1 MTEARR
7 SVTTRARA
15 AIARRLDPAIGR
27 RAVTLVG
34 RGAAGTSTGGAD
46 ITRAALERLRVD
58 VRKGRLDAGSQA
70 LVDDVVVAY
79 LDRVAKDGVAS
90 GPVVDS
96 TSRAFGAFYR
106 PEGQPAGPPAP
117 VVEQTIIDQ
126 FHRLYYHVST
136 RTWKDTTYRG
146 IVAYKCPTDM
156 WVYAEL
162 VDRLQPG
169 LVIETGTFRGG
180 SALFL
185 ADVCERN
192 GHGRVVSIDI
202 DVQPDRPEHPRLQYI
217 EGSSVA
223 DDVVQQVRDLLPDDG
238 SHVLVILDSDHSR
251 DHVAAEL
258 AVYGPMVTVDS
269 YVVVEDSNV
278 NGHPAAPLH
287 GPGPWEA
294 AHEFLA
300 VHDEFEIDHR
310 CERYGLTQNP
320 DGYLRRRR

>member
-1 MTEARR
+1 M
-7 SVTTRARA
+7 
-15 AIARRLDPAIGR
+15 
-27 RAVTLVG
+27 TLVG
-34 RGAAGTSTGGAD
+34 RRSSAADTDSGD
-46 ITRAALERLRVD
+46 ITAAALRRVRKD
-58 VRKGRLDAGSQA
+58 VRKGRLDPTSQK

-79 LDRVAKDGVAS
+79 LDSIARDGKAP

-96 TSRAFGAFYR
+96 TSRAFASFYQ
-106 PEGQPAGPPAP
+106 PQGQPAGPPVP

-126 FHRLYYHVST
+126 FHQLYYHVSP

-146 IVAYKCPTDM
+146 VVAYKCPTDM

-180 SALFL
+180 SALYL

-202 DVQPDRPEHPRLQYI
+202 DVQPDRPEHPRLEYI

-223 DDVVQQVRDLLPDDG
+223 DDVVQQVRDRLPDDG

-258 AVYGPMVTVDS
+258 AVYAPMVTVES
-269 YVVVEDSNV
+269 YIVVEDTNV

-300 VHDEFEIDHR
+300 EHDEFEIDHR
-310 CERYGLTQNP
+310 SERYGLTQNP